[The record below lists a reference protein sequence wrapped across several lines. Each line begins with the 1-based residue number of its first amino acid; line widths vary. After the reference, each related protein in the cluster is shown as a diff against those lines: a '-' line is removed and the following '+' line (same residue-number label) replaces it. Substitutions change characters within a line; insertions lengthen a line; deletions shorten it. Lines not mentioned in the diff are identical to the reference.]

1 MSKKVGLFSLLA
13 GLLLLSGSSRALDVP
28 LTWTAVTTSNMWG
41 YQVFY
46 GYETNSINYLAPF
59 VTTNAITVRDLQAV
73 TNIHFQLTAV
83 LSNSVSSARSSI
95 FTVTNTPP
103 TVPTGITT
111 P

>member
-1 MSKKVGLFSLLA
+1 MKKISLFLSVVFLSLCV
-13 GLLLLSGSSRALDVP
+13 RALDVP

-41 YQVFY
+41 YQVYY
-46 GYETNSINYLAPF
+46 GYETNSISYLAPF

-95 FTVTNTPP
+95 FTVTNIPP
-103 TVPTGITT
+103 TVPSGITT

>member
-1 MSKKVGLFSLLA
+1 MKKISLFLSVLLLA
-13 GLLLLSGSSRALDVP
+13 LAVKALDVP

-41 YQVFY
+41 YQVYY

-83 LSNSVSSARSSI
+83 LSNSVSSARSAI